1 MHWVLEANLPILSVS
16 NGLTSDVN
24 FEFWVLGTIYY
35 YEFIMN
41 LIARLCH
48 FARKFI
54 LKVKN
59 YSHITKTSP
68 LHKRNGVK
76 FLFLVEK
83 HQELL
88 GEFFLPLQ
96 HRTWTNAYKGTVLS
110 NFFKTCLNLK
120 VFNLGS
126 GAVFQMEHSQ
136 MYFLEYRGETVKSI
150 NSRLRDN
157 IIIW

>member
-24 FEFWVLGTIYY
+24 VEFWVLGTIYY

-110 NFFKTCLNLK
+110 NFFKTCLNLSTS
-120 VFNLGS
+120 VQFREWCCFSN
-126 GAVFQMEHSQ
+126 GAFPNVLFGVQRRNCQKHW
-136 MYFLEYRGETVKSI
+136 F
-150 NSRLRDN
+150 
-157 IIIW
+157 